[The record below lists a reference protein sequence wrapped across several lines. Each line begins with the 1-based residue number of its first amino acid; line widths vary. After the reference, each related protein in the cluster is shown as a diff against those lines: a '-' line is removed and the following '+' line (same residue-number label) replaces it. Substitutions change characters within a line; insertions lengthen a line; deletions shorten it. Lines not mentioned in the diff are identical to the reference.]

1 MSLPG
6 TARWAVAAVGL
17 CAGALAAAPLP
28 ARAAEDPR
36 EEKLKS
42 RLDKVDEALEAWDVE
57 GARAALAEVDA
68 GGDDEAVLY
77 FQGRIAFERGEYK
90 KAVELLE
97 KAGVQDR
104 TGSYLRLARDTLA
117 VVEKYQRQE
126 SEHFIFEYPAGKD
139 EVLAPYALETLESQ
153 RRALLQDLG
162 HAPSGKVRVEVVSS
176 ARELAK
182 VSTLTLSQI
191 RTTGTI
197 AICKFNKLMVTSPK
211 AVLKGYDWQDTL
223 AHEYAHLVISQKSKN
238 TVPIWLHE
246 GMAKYL
252 ESRWRG
258 AAGLAMSPS
267 TLALLGSRVKKDRL
281 IPFEKMHPS
290 IALLPTAEDAA
301 TAFAEVFFAVDL
313 IFKEQGT
320 SGLQTIIGELSR
332 GKTDRRA
339 VEVATSRSF
348 DAFEKAWLQHVKKQQ
363 FPREL
368 IPLSDVKVVLKEDA
382 PGKKKEDKKREIGF
396 GDFKEV
402 EEDEGRKFAH
412 LGEVLREK
420 GRHTAAAEEYGRAY
434 RVVGDKYES
443 ISNKYALAL
452 LEVRRTEEAER
463 VLEGSLRVHPGS
475 PYTNVHLG
483 RIYLWRQEWSKAR
496 TAYLDALSA
505 DPFDEEIHFAL
516 LRANTQLGN
525 KALADRARAAA
536 MKLTGLTAEAV
547 ERVAQQLARPSPAP
561 GGAGMGGT
569 EAPAAGGGQGKGA
582 AAGDA
587 GSPERN

>member
-1 MSLPG
+1 MRRALG
-6 TARWAVAAVGL
+6 WWRG
-17 CAGALAAAPLP
+17 AGAALALSAAALVAGP
-28 ARAAEDPR
+28 ARADDAR

-42 RLDKVDEALEAWDVE
+42 RLDQVDQALEAWDVD
-57 GARAALAEVDA
+57 GAQAALDEVA
-68 GGDDEAVLY
+68 AHGEADDEAALY
-77 FQGRIAFERGEYK
+77 FRGRIAFERGEYQ

-104 TGSYLRLARDTLA
+104 AGSYVRLAKETQA
-117 VVEKYQRQE
+117 VVEKHLKKE
-126 SEHFIFEYPAGKD
+126 SAHFIFEYPPGKD
-139 EVLAPYALETLESQ
+139 EVLAPYALETLEAQ
-153 RRALLQDLG
+153 RLALLADLG
-162 HAPSGKVRVEVVSS
+162 HAPAGKVRVEVVND

-223 AHEYAHLVISQKSKN
+223 AHEYTHLVVSQKSRN

-246 GMAKYL
+246 GLAKYL

-258 AAGLAMSPS
+258 SAGLAMSPS
-267 TLALLGSRVKKDRL
+267 TLALLGMRVKKDRL

-301 TAFAEVFFAVDL
+301 TAFAEVFYAVDL

-320 SGLQTIIGELSR
+320 RGLQTIIEQLKS

-339 VEVATSRSF
+339 VELATSRTF
-348 DAFEKAWLQHVKKQQ
+348 DQFEKAWLAHVKKQQ
-363 FPREL
+363 FPKEL

-382 PGKKKEDKKREIGF
+382 PGKKKEDKKREVGF
-396 GDFKEV
+396 GDFREV
-402 EEDEGRKFAH
+402 EEEDGRKFAH

-420 GRHTAAAEEYGRAY
+420 GRAGAAAEEYGRAY
-434 RVVGDKYES
+434 RIVGDRYES
-443 ISNKYALAL
+443 VSNKYALAL

-483 RIYLWRQEWSKAR
+483 RIYLARQDWNKAK
-496 TAYLDALSA
+496 TAYLEALSA

-516 LRANTQLGN
+516 LEANAKLGN

-536 MKLTGLTAEAV
+536 MKLTGLTADAV
-547 ERVAQQLARPSPAP
+547 DRVAAQLAKPMAQVGSGSGGTAVTGQVV
-561 GGAGMGGT
+561 GGAAT
-569 EAPAAGGGQGKGA
+569 DAGA
-582 AAGDA
+582 AA
-587 GSPERN
+587 ERN

>member
-1 MSLPG
+1 MPG
-6 TARWAVAAVGL
+6 LAR
-17 CAGALAAAPLP
+17 
-28 ARAAEDPR
+28 AEDPR
-36 EEKLKS
+36 EERLKS
-42 RLDKVDEALEAWDVE
+42 RLDPVDQALEAWDVD
-57 GARAALAEVDA
+57 GAQAALDA
-68 GGDDEAVLY
+68 VGAKGGSDDEAILY
-77 FQGRIAFERGEYK
+77 FRGRIAFERGEYQ

-104 TGSYLRLARDTLA
+104 AGSYVRLAKDTQE
-117 VVEKYQRQE
+117 VVKRHQKQE
-126 SEHFIFEYPAGKD
+126 SAHFIFEYPPGKD
-139 EVLAPYALETLESQ
+139 EVLAPYALETLEAQ
-153 RRALLQDLG
+153 RLALLADLG
-162 HAPSGKVRVEVVSS
+162 HAPAGKIRVEVVND
-176 ARELAK
+176 ARELAR
-182 VSTLTLSQI
+182 VSTLTLNQI

-223 AHEYAHLVISQKSKN
+223 AHEYTHLVVSQKSRN

-258 AAGLAMSPS
+258 SAGLAMSPS
-267 TLALLGSRVKKDRL
+267 TLALLGMRVKKDRL

-301 TAFAEVFFAVDL
+301 TAFAEVFYAVDM
-313 IFKEQGT
+313 IFKEYGT
-320 SGLQTIIGELSR
+320 RGLQTIIDELKA

-339 VEVATSRSF
+339 VELATSRSF
-348 DAFEKAWLQHVKKQQ
+348 DAFEKAWLAHVKKQQ
-363 FPREL
+363 FPKEL
-368 IPLSDVKVVLKEDA
+368 IPLDAKVVLKEDA

-402 EEDEGRKFAH
+402 EEEEGRKYAH

-420 GRHTAAAEEYGRAY
+420 GRAGAAAEEYGRAY

-443 ISNKYALAL
+443 VSNKYALAL

-483 RIYLWRQEWSKAR
+483 RIYLARQDWAKAEK
-496 TAYLDALSA
+496 AYLEALST

-516 LRANTQLGN
+516 LRAGSQLGN
-525 KALADRARAAA
+525 KKMADRARTAA
-536 MKLTGLTAEAV
+536 MKLTGLTADAV
-547 ERVAQQLARPSPAP
+547 DRIAQQMAKPQAQVTTAADVTGQA
-561 GGAGMGGT
+561 GGDGQAGTDAG
-569 EAPAAGGGQGKGA
+569 APA
-582 AAGDA
+582 
-587 GSPERN
+587 ERN

>member
-1 MSLPG
+1 VRRALWG
-6 TARWAVAAVGL
+6 LRWAGAAL
-17 CAGALAAAPLP
+17 ALLLAAAAPGP
-28 ARAAEDPR
+28 ARADDAR
-36 EEKLKS
+36 EERLKS
-42 RLDKVDEALEAWDVE
+42 RLDKVDQALEAWDVE
-57 GARAALAEVDA
+57 GAQAALDDMSAHGD
-68 GGDDEAVLY
+68 GDDEAALY
-77 FQGRIAFERGEYK
+77 FRGRIAFEHGEYQ
-90 KAVELLE
+90 KAIELLE

-104 TGSYLRLARDTLA
+104 SGSYVRLAKDTLG
-117 VVEKYQRQE
+117 VVEKHLKKE
-126 SEHFIFEYPAGKD
+126 SAHFIFEYPSGKD
-139 EVLAPYALETLESQ
+139 EVLAPYALETLEAQ
-153 RRALLQDLG
+153 RLALLQDLG
-162 HAPSGKVRVEVVSS
+162 HAPSGKVRVEVVND

-223 AHEYAHLVISQKSKN
+223 AHEYTHLVISQKSRN

-258 AAGLAMSPS
+258 SAGLAMSPS
-267 TLALLGSRVKKDRL
+267 TLALLGMRVKKERL
-281 IPFEKMHPS
+281 IPFDKMHPS

-301 TAFAEVFFAVDL
+301 TAFAEVFYAVDM

-320 SGLQTIIGELSR
+320 RGLQTIIEQLKE

-339 VEVATSRSF
+339 VELATSRTF
-348 DAFEKAWLQHVKKQQ
+348 DQFEKAWLAHVKKQQ
-363 FPREL
+363 FPKEL
-368 IPLSDVKVVLKEDA
+368 IPLSDVKVVLKEDM
-382 PGKKKEDKKREIGF
+382 PGKKKEDKKREVGF

-402 EEDEGRKFAH
+402 EEEEGRKYAH

-420 GRHTAAAEEYGRAY
+420 GRSGAAAEEYGRAY

-443 ISNKYALAL
+443 VSNKYALAL

-483 RIYLWRQEWSKAR
+483 RIYLARQDWAKAK
-496 TAYLDALSA
+496 TAYLEALSA

-516 LRANTQLGN
+516 LRANLQLGN

-547 ERVAQQLARPSPAP
+547 DRVAAQMAKPMAQVGGPAVTGQAV
-561 GGAGMGGT
+561 GGAATDAG
-569 EAPAAGGGQGKGA
+569 APA
-582 AAGDA
+582 
-587 GSPERN
+587 ERN

>member
-1 MSLPG
+1 VTRAPRGL
-6 TARWAVAAVGL
+6 RWAGAALALFAAAAAV
-17 CAGALAAAPLP
+17 P
-28 ARAAEDPR
+28 ARADDPR
-36 EEKLKS
+36 EERLKS
-42 RLDKVDEALEAWDVE
+42 RLDSVDQALEAWDVD
-57 GARAALAEVDA
+57 GAQAALDEVNAA
-68 GGDDEAVLY
+68 GGADDEAALY
-77 FQGRIAFERGEYK
+77 FRGRIAFERGEYQ

-104 TGSYLRLARDTLA
+104 AGSYVRLAKDTLG
-117 VVEKYQRQE
+117 VVEKHLKKE
-126 SEHFIFEYPAGKD
+126 SAHFIFEYPPGKD
-139 EVLAPYALETLESQ
+139 EVLAPYALETLEAQ
-153 RRALLQDLG
+153 RMALLADLG
-162 HAPSGKVRVEVVSS
+162 HAPAGKVRVEVVND

-258 AAGLAMSPS
+258 PAGLAMSPS
-267 TLALLGSRVKKDRL
+267 TLALLGMRVKKDRL
-281 IPFEKMHPS
+281 IPFDKMHPS

-301 TAFAEVFFAVDL
+301 TAFAEVFYAVDM
-313 IFKEQGT
+313 IFKEHGT
-320 SGLQTIIGELSR
+320 RGLQTIVGELKA
-332 GKTDRRA
+332 GKSDRRA
-339 VEVATSRSF
+339 VETATSKTF
-348 DAFEKAWLQHVKKQQ
+348 GEFEKAWLSHVKKQQ
-363 FPREL
+363 FPKEL

-382 PGKKKEDKKREIGF
+382 PPGKKKEDKKREVGF

-402 EEDEGRKFAH
+402 EEEEGRKYAH

-420 GRHTAAAEEYGRAY
+420 GRAAAAAEEYGRAHSI
-434 RVVGDKYES
+434 VGDKYES
-443 ISNKYALAL
+443 VSNKYALAL
-452 LEVRRTEEAER
+452 LEVGRTEKAEE

-483 RIYLWRQEWSKAR
+483 RIYLARQDWAKAKR
-496 TAYLDALSA
+496 AYLEALSA

-516 LRANTQLGN
+516 LRANAQLGD
-525 KALADRARAAA
+525 KALADRARQAA

-547 ERVAQQLARPSPAP
+547 DRVAAQMAKPLPKVAPTP
-561 GGAGMGGT
+561 GGPAVTGQAVGGAATDAG
-569 EAPAAGGGQGKGA
+569 APAN
-582 AAGDA
+582 
-587 GSPERN
+587 RN